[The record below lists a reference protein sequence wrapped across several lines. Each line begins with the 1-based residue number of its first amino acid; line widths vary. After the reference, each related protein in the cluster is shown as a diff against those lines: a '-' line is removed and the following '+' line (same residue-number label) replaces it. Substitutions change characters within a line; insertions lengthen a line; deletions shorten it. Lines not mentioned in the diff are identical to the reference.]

1 MGSTAVFLV
10 MKLCSLLPCLLLGA
24 SRVQGQ
30 SVCCP
35 LLVVSNLGDLDD
47 TYTLSEDRGGKP
59 EDVCNDGCVYTRDN
73 PDSPDDEYCFKS
85 EVTEGEAQC
94 QDTAAL
100 KTNLEA
106 EVAALESEVADL
118 EADEAAAND
127 LNTALDEVDAKVDEL
142 TAESTTPAGGRVR
155 RQESVPETCDELADI
170 IEQLADEG
178 KTNAERLAL
187 VQLILGT
194 TIKKCVSKDKLTK
207 TKIKIK
213 KVKTETGE
221 RIKIIIKTKNRKTK
235 EIEKKKLVIK
245 IIDKHVEENSGKTDK
260 PPKPTGET
268 GEGPVSMNPEGVTVD
283 PTGQE
288 PINMESTGKPT
299 GQQPVE
305 MGGTGEPTGQQPV
318 EMGGTGK
325 PTGQQAV
332 EIGATGKP
340 TGQQAV
346 EIGATGKPTG
356 QQAVEIGVTGKPTGQ
371 QAVEI
376 NITGKPTGQQ
386 AVEIDM
392 TGKPTG
398 QVAVEI

>member
-1 MGSTAVFLV
+1 MGSTAEFLA

-35 LLVVSNLGDLDD
+35 LLVVTNLGDLDD
-47 TYTLSEDRGGKP
+47 TYTLSEDRGDKP
-59 EDVCNDGCVYTRDN
+59 EDVCNDGCVYTRGT

-94 QDTAAL
+94 QDTTDL
-100 KTNLEA
+100 KANLEA
-106 EVAALESEVADL
+106 EVADLESEVADL

-127 LNTALDEVDAKVDEL
+127 LNTALDEADAKVDEL
-142 TAESTTPAGGRVR
+142 TAESTTPAGSRVR
-155 RQESVPETCDELADI
+155 RQEVRARGKRQEQPPQTCDEIADI
-170 IEQLADEG
+170 IEQLADTE

-187 VQLILGT
+187 VQLILAT
-194 TIKKCVSKDKLTK
+194 PIKKCTSKDRLTK

-221 RIKIIIKTKNRKTK
+221 RIKIIIKTKDRKTK

-245 IIDKHVEENSGKTDK
+245 IIDKHVEENSGKTNK

-268 GEGPVSMNPEGVTVD
+268 GDGPVSMNPEGVTGDPTGQEPVTKD

-318 EMGGTGK
+318 E
-325 PTGQQAV
+325 
-332 EIGATGKP
+332 IGATGKP

-356 QQAVEIGVTGKPTGQ
+356 QQAVEIDPTGQ

-376 NITGKPTGQQ
+376 KPTEQP
-386 AVEIDM
+386 V
-392 TGKPTG
+392 
-398 QVAVEI
+398 

>member
-1 MGSTAVFLV
+1 MGSTAEFLA
-10 MKLCSLLPCLLLGA
+10 MKLGSLLPCLLLGA
-24 SRVQGQ
+24 SRVKGQ
-30 SVCCP
+30 TVCCP
-35 LLVVSNLGDLDD
+35 LLVVTNLGDLDD
-47 TYTLSEDRGGKP
+47 TYTLSEDRGDKP
-59 EDVCNDGCVYTRDN
+59 EDICNDGCVYTRGT

-85 EVTEGEAQC
+85 EVTEGESQC
-94 QDTAAL
+94 QDATDL
-100 KTNLEA
+100 KANLEA
-106 EVAALESEVADL
+106 EVADLESEVADL

-127 LNTALDEVDAKVDEL
+127 LNTALDEADAKVEEL
-142 TAESTTPAGGRVR
+142 TSESTTPGSRVR
-155 RQESVPETCDELADI
+155 RQEQPPQTCDEIADI
-170 IEQLADEG
+170 IEQLADEE

-187 VQLILGT
+187 VQLILAT
-194 TIKKCVSKDKLTK
+194 PIKKCTSKDKLTK

-221 RIKIIIKTKNRKTK
+221 RIKIIIKTKDRKTK

-245 IIDKHVEENSGKTDK
+245 IIDKHVEENSGKTNK
-260 PPKPTGET
+260 PPEPT
-268 GEGPVSMNPEGVTVD
+268 GEGPMSMNPEGVTGDPTGQEPITMD

-318 EMGGTGK
+318 EMG
-325 PTGQQAV
+325 
-332 EIGATGKP
+332 ATGKP

-356 QQAVEIGVTGKPTGQ
+356 QQAVEIDMTGKPTGQ

-376 NITGKPTGQQ
+376 GATGQQ
-386 AVEIDM
+386 AVEI
-392 TGKPTG
+392 KPTE
-398 QVAVEI
+398 QPV

>member
-85 EVTEGEAQC
+85 EV
-94 QDTAAL
+94 
-100 KTNLEA
+100 
-106 EVAALESEVADL
+106 ADL

-155 RQESVPETCDELADI
+155 RQESVPETCDDLADI
-170 IEQLADEG
+170 IEQLADEE

-194 TIKKCVSKDKLTK
+194 TIKKCISKDKLTK

-221 RIKIIIKTKNRKTK
+221 RIKIIVKTKNRKTK

-260 PPKPTGET
+260 PPKPTGE
-268 GEGPVSMNPEGVTVD
+268 GPMSMNPEGVTMDPTGQEPITMD

-305 MGGTGEPTGQQPV
+305 MGSTGEPTGQQPID
-318 EMGGTGK
+318 
-325 PTGQQAV
+325 
-332 EIGATGKP
+332 IGATGKP

-346 EIGATGKPTG
+346 EID
-356 QQAVEIGVTGKPTGQ
+356 VTGKPTGQ
-371 QAVEI
+371 QAIEI
-376 NITGKPTGQQ
+376 DPTGQQ
-386 AVEIDM
+386 AVEIAVEIDP
-392 TGKPTG
+392 TGQQAVEIKPTG
-398 QVAVEI
+398 QPV

>member
-1 MGSTAVFLV
+1 MGSTAEFLA
-10 MKLCSLLPCLLLGA
+10 MKLGSLLPCLLLGA
-24 SRVQGQ
+24 SRVKGQ
-30 SVCCP
+30 TVCCP
-35 LLVVSNLGDLDD
+35 LLVVTNLGDLDD
-47 TYTLSEDRGGKP
+47 TYTLSEDRGDKP
-59 EDVCNDGCVYTRDN
+59 EDICNDGCVYTRGT

-85 EVTEGEAQC
+85 EVTEGESQC
-94 QDTAAL
+94 QDTTDL
-100 KTNLEA
+100 KANLEA
-106 EVAALESEVADL
+106 EVADLESEVADL
-118 EADEAAAND
+118 EADEA
-127 LNTALDEVDAKVDEL
+127 DAKVEEL
-142 TAESTTPAGGRVR
+142 TSESTTPAGSRVR
-155 RQESVPETCDELADI
+155 RQEQPPQTCDEIADI
-170 IEQLADEG
+170 IEQLADEE

-187 VQLILGT
+187 VQLILAT
-194 TIKKCVSKDKLTK
+194 PIKKCTSKDKLTK

-221 RIKIIIKTKNRKTK
+221 RIKIIIKTKDRKTK

-245 IIDKHVEENSGKTDK
+245 IIDKHVEENSGKTNK
-260 PPKPTGET
+260 PPEPT
-268 GEGPVSMNPEGVTVD
+268 GEGPMSMNPEGVTGDPTGQEPITMD

-325 PTGQQAV
+325 PTGQQPI
-332 EIGATGKP
+332 EMGGTGKP

-346 EIGATGKPTG
+346 EIGA
-356 QQAVEIGVTGKPTGQ
+356 TGKPTGQ

-398 QVAVEI
+398 QIAVEIDPTGQQAVVIKPTEQPV

>member
-1 MGSTAVFLV
+1 MGSTAEFLA
-10 MKLCSLLPCLLLGA
+10 MKLCSLFSCFLLGA

-35 LLVVSNLGDLDD
+35 LLVVTNLGDLDD
-47 TYTLSEDRGGKP
+47 TYTLSEDRGDKP
-59 EDVCNDGCVYTRDN
+59 EDVCNDGCVYTRGT

-94 QDTAAL
+94 QDTTDL
-100 KTNLEA
+100 KANLEA
-106 EVAALESEVADL
+106 EVADLESEVADL

-127 LNTALDEVDAKVDEL
+127 LNTALDEADAKVEEL
-142 TAESTTPAGGRVR
+142 TSESTTPAGSRVR
-155 RQESVPETCDELADI
+155 RQEQPPQTCDEIADI
-170 IEQLADEG
+170 IEQLADEE

-187 VQLILGT
+187 VQLILAT
-194 TIKKCVSKDKLTK
+194 PIKKCTSKDKLTR
-207 TKIKIK
+207 T
-213 KVKTETGE
+213 
-221 RIKIIIKTKNRKTK
+221 KIIIKTKDRKTK

-245 IIDKHVEENSGKTDK
+245 IIDKHVEENSGKTNK

-268 GEGPVSMNPEGVTVD
+268 GEGPVSMNPEGVTGD
-283 PTGQE
+283 
-288 PINMESTGKPT
+288 PT

-305 MGGTGEPTGQQPV
+305 MGGTGKPTGQQPV

-346 EIGATGKPTG
+346 EIDMTGKPTGQIAVEIDPTG
-356 QQAVEIGVTGKPTGQ
+356 QQAVEISQ
-371 QAVEI
+371 L
-376 NITGKPTGQQ
+376 NN
-386 AVEIDM
+386 
-392 TGKPTG
+392 
-398 QVAVEI
+398 

>member
-1 MGSTAVFLV
+1 MGSTAEFLA

-35 LLVVSNLGDLDD
+35 LLVVTNLGDLDD
-47 TYTLSEDRGGKP
+47 TYTLSEDRGDKP
-59 EDVCNDGCVYTRDN
+59 EDVCNDGCVYTRGT

-94 QDTAAL
+94 QDTTDL
-100 KTNLEA
+100 KANLEA
-106 EVAALESEVADL
+106 EVADLESEVADL

-127 LNTALDEVDAKVDEL
+127 LNTALDEADAKVDEL
-142 TAESTTPAGGRVR
+142 TAESTTPAGSRVR
-155 RQESVPETCDELADI
+155 RQEVRARGKRQEQPPQTCDEIADI
-170 IEQLADEG
+170 IEQLADTE

-187 VQLILGT
+187 VQLILAT
-194 TIKKCVSKDKLTK
+194 PIKKCTSKDRLTK

-221 RIKIIIKTKNRKTK
+221 RIKIIIKTKDRKTK

-245 IIDKHVEENSGKTDK
+245 IIDKHVEENSGKTNK

-268 GEGPVSMNPEGVTVD
+268 GDGPVSMNPEGVTGDPTGQEPVTKD

-305 MGGTGEPTGQQPV
+305 MGGTGEPTGQQP
-318 EMGGTGK
+318 
-325 PTGQQAV
+325 V

-371 QAVEI
+371 IAVEI
-376 NITGKPTGQQ
+376 DPTGQQ
-386 AVEIDM
+386 AVEI
-392 TGKPTG
+392 KPTE
-398 QVAVEI
+398 QPV

>member
-1 MGSTAVFLV
+1 MGSTAEFLA
-10 MKLCSLLPCLLLGA
+10 MKLGSLLPCLLLGA
-24 SRVQGQ
+24 SRVKGQ
-30 SVCCP
+30 TVCCP
-35 LLVVSNLGDLDD
+35 LLVVTNLGDLDD
-47 TYTLSEDRGGKP
+47 TYTLSEDRGDKP
-59 EDVCNDGCVYTRDN
+59 EDICNDGCVYTRGT

-85 EVTEGEAQC
+85 EVTEGESQC
-94 QDTAAL
+94 QDTTDL
-100 KTNLEA
+100 KANLEA
-106 EVAALESEVADL
+106 EVADLESEVADL

-127 LNTALDEVDAKVDEL
+127 LNTALDEADAKVEEL
-142 TAESTTPAGGRVR
+142 TSESTTPAGSRVR
-155 RQESVPETCDELADI
+155 RQEQPPQTCDEIADI
-170 IEQLADEG
+170 IEQLADEE

-187 VQLILGT
+187 VQLILAT
-194 TIKKCVSKDKLTK
+194 PIKKCTPKDKLTK

-221 RIKIIIKTKNRKTK
+221 RIKIIIKIKDRKTK

-245 IIDKHVEENSGKTDK
+245 IIDKHVEENSGKTNK
-260 PPKPTGET
+260 PPEPT
-268 GEGPVSMNPEGVTVD
+268 GEGPMSMNPEGVTGDPTGQEPITMD

-325 PTGQQAV
+325 PTGQQPV
-332 EIGATGKP
+332 EMEG
-340 TGQQAV
+340 
-346 EIGATGKPTG
+346 
-356 QQAVEIGVTGKPTGQ
+356 TGKPTGQ

-386 AVEIDM
+386 AVEIGA

-398 QVAVEI
+398 QIAVEIDPTGQQAVEIKPTEQPV

>member
-73 PDSPDDEYCFKS
+73 PDRPDDEYCFKS

-155 RQESVPETCDELADI
+155 RQEPVPKTCDELADI
-170 IEQLADEG
+170 IEQLADEE

-194 TIKKCVSKDKLTK
+194 TIKKCISKDKLTK

-245 IIDKHVEENSGKTDK
+245 IIDKHVEENSGKTNK
-260 PPKPTGET
+260 PPKPTGE
-268 GEGPVSMNPEGVTVD
+268 GPTSMNPEGVTGDPTGQEPITMD

-332 EIGATGKP
+332 EID
-340 TGQQAV
+340 
-346 EIGATGKPTG
+346 
-356 QQAVEIGVTGKPTGQ
+356 VTGKPTGQ
-371 QAVEI
+371 QAIEI
-376 NITGKPTGQQ
+376 DPTGQQ
-386 AVEIDM
+386 AVEIAVEIDP
-392 TGKPTG
+392 TGQQAVEIKPTG
-398 QVAVEI
+398 QPV

>member
-1 MGSTAVFLV
+1 MGSTAEFLA

-35 LLVVSNLGDLDD
+35 LLVVTNLGDLDD
-47 TYTLSEDRGGKP
+47 TYTLSEDRGDKP
-59 EDVCNDGCVYTRDN
+59 EDVCNDGCVYTRGT

-94 QDTAAL
+94 QDTTDL
-100 KTNLEA
+100 KANLEA
-106 EVAALESEVADL
+106 EVADLESEVADL

-127 LNTALDEVDAKVDEL
+127 LNTALDEADAKVDEL
-142 TAESTTPAGGRVR
+142 TAESTTPAGSRVR
-155 RQESVPETCDELADI
+155 RQEQPPQTCDEIADI
-170 IEQLADEG
+170 IEQLADTE

-187 VQLILGT
+187 VQLILAT
-194 TIKKCVSKDKLTK
+194 PIKKCTSKDRLTK

-221 RIKIIIKTKNRKTK
+221 RIKIIIKTKDRKTK

-245 IIDKHVEENSGKTDK
+245 IIDKHVEENSGKTNK
-260 PPKPTGET
+260 PPEPT
-268 GEGPVSMNPEGVTVD
+268 GEGPMSMNPEGVTGD

-288 PINMESTGKPT
+288 PITMGGTGKPTGQQAVEIGATGKPT

-305 MGGTGEPTGQQPV
+305 MGGTGKPTGQQPV
-318 EMGGTGK
+318 EMEGTGK

-346 EIGATGKPTG
+346 EIDPTG
-356 QQAVEIGVTGKPTGQ
+356 QQAVEIKPTEQ
-371 QAVEI
+371 PV
-376 NITGKPTGQQ
+376 
-386 AVEIDM
+386 
-392 TGKPTG
+392 
-398 QVAVEI
+398 

>member
-1 MGSTAVFLV
+1 MGSTAEFLA

-35 LLVVSNLGDLDD
+35 LLVVTNLGDLDD
-47 TYTLSEDRGGKP
+47 TYTLSEDRGDKP
-59 EDVCNDGCVYTRDN
+59 EDVCNDGCVYTRGT

-94 QDTAAL
+94 QDTTDL
-100 KTNLEA
+100 KANLEA
-106 EVAALESEVADL
+106 EVADLESEVADL
-118 EADEAAAND
+118 EADEKTAND
-127 LNTALDEVDAKVDEL
+127 LDTALDEADAKVDEL

-155 RQESVPETCDELADI
+155 RQELTPPETCDEIADI
-170 IEQLADEG
+170 IEQLADED

-187 VQLILGT
+187 VQLILAT
-194 TIKKCVSKDKLTK
+194 PIKKCTSKDRLTK

-221 RIKIIIKTKNRKTK
+221 RIKIIIKTKDRKTK

-245 IIDKHVEENSGKTDK
+245 IIDKHVEENSGKTNK

-268 GEGPVSMNPEGVTVD
+268 GEGPVSMNPEGVTGD
-283 PTGQE
+283 
-288 PINMESTGKPT
+288 PT

-305 MGGTGEPTGQQPV
+305 MGGTGKPTGQQPV

-346 EIGATGKPTG
+346 EIDMTGKPTGQIAVEIDPTG
-356 QQAVEIGVTGKPTGQ
+356 QQAVEISQ
-371 QAVEI
+371 L
-376 NITGKPTGQQ
+376 NN
-386 AVEIDM
+386 
-392 TGKPTG
+392 
-398 QVAVEI
+398 

>member
-1 MGSTAVFLV
+1 
-10 MKLCSLLPCLLLGA
+10 MKLSSILPCILLGA

-35 LLVVSNLGDLDD
+35 LLVVSNLGELDD
-47 TYTLSEDRGGKP
+47 TYTLSEDRGDKP

-73 PDSPDDEYCFKS
+73 PDNPDDEYCFKS
-85 EVTEGEAQC
+85 EITEGDAQC
-94 QDTAAL
+94 QDTTAL
-100 KTNLEA
+100 KANLEA

-118 EADEAAAND
+118 DADEAAAND
-127 LNTALDEVDAKVDEL
+127 LNTELDNLDAKVDEL
-142 TAESTTPAGGRVR
+142 TAESTTPDGARIR
-155 RQESVPETCDELADI
+155 RQEPTPPETCDEIADI
-170 IEQLADEG
+170 IEELADTG

-187 VQLILGT
+187 VRLILAT
-194 TIKKCVSKDKLTK
+194 PIKKCVLKDKLTK
-207 TKIKIK
+207 TKIRIK

-221 RIKIIIKTKNRKTK
+221 RIKIIIKTKDRKTK
-235 EIEKKKLVIK
+235 EIEKKKLVIN
-245 IIDKHVEENSGKTDK
+245 IIDKHNEGNSGTTSR
-260 PPKPTGET
+260 PPKTT
-268 GEGPVSMNPEGVTVD
+268 EGVTKD
-283 PTGQE
+283 PSGEE
-288 PINMESTGKPT
+288 PVNMDSTGKPT

-305 MGGTGEPTGQQPV
+305 MGGTGE
-318 EMGGTGK
+318 

-356 QQAVEIGVTGKPTGQ
+356 QQAVEI
-371 QAVEI
+371 

-398 QVAVEI
+398 QQAVEIDPNGQQAVEIKPTGQPV

>member
-1 MGSTAVFLV
+1 MGT
-10 MKLCSLLPCLLLGA
+10 
-24 SRVQGQ
+24 
-30 SVCCP
+30 VCCP
-35 LLVVSNLGDLDD
+35 LLVVTNLGDLDD
-47 TYTLSEDRGGKP
+47 TYTLSEDRGDKP
-59 EDVCNDGCVYTRDN
+59 EDICNDGCVYTRGT

-85 EVTEGEAQC
+85 EVTEGESQC
-94 QDTAAL
+94 QDTTDL
-100 KTNLEA
+100 KANLEA
-106 EVAALESEVADL
+106 EVADLESEVADL

-127 LNTALDEVDAKVDEL
+127 LNTALDEADAKVEEL
-142 TAESTTPAGGRVR
+142 TSESTTPAGSRVR
-155 RQESVPETCDELADI
+155 RQEQPPQTCDEIADI
-170 IEQLADEG
+170 IEQLADEE

-187 VQLILGT
+187 VQLILAT
-194 TIKKCVSKDKLTK
+194 PIKKCTSKDKLTK

-221 RIKIIIKTKNRKTK
+221 RIKIIIKTKDRKTK

-245 IIDKHVEENSGKTDK
+245 IIDKHVEENSGKTNK
-260 PPKPTGET
+260 PPEPT
-268 GEGPVSMNPEGVTVD
+268 GEGPMSMNPEGVTGK

-288 PINMESTGKPT
+288 PI
-299 GQQPVE
+299 
-305 MGGTGEPTGQQPV
+305 

-332 EIGATGKP
+332 EIGA
-340 TGQQAV
+340 
-346 EIGATGKPTG
+346 
-356 QQAVEIGVTGKPTGQ
+356 TGKPTGQ

-398 QVAVEI
+398 QVAV

>member
-1 MGSTAVFLV
+1 MGSTAEFLA
-10 MKLCSLLPCLLLGA
+10 MKLSSILTCLLLGA

-35 LLVVSNLGDLDD
+35 LLVVTNLGDLDD
-47 TYTLSEDRGGKP
+47 TYTLSEDRGDKP
-59 EDVCNDGCVYTRDN
+59 EDVCNDGCVYTRGT

-94 QDTAAL
+94 QDTTDL
-100 KTNLEA
+100 KANLEA
-106 EVAALESEVADL
+106 EVADLESEVADL
-118 EADEAAAND
+118 EADEKTAND
-127 LNTALDEVDAKVDEL
+127 LDTALDEADAKVDEL

-155 RQESVPETCDELADI
+155 RQEPTPPETCDEIADI
-170 IEQLADEG
+170 IEQLADED

-187 VQLILGT
+187 VQLILAT
-194 TIKKCVSKDKLTK
+194 PIKKCTSKDRLTK

-221 RIKIIIKTKNRKTK
+221 RIKIIIKTKDRKTK

-245 IIDKHVEENSGKTDK
+245 IIEKHVEENSGKTNK

-268 GEGPVSMNPEGVTVD
+268 GEGPVSMNPEGVTVDPTGQEPITMD

-318 EMGGTGK
+318 EMGGT
-325 PTGQQAV
+325 
-332 EIGATGKP
+332 E
-340 TGQQAV
+340 
-346 EIGATGKPTG
+346 
-356 QQAVEIGVTGKPTGQ
+356 
-371 QAVEI
+371 
-376 NITGKPTGQQ
+376 
-386 AVEIDM
+386 
-392 TGKPTG
+392 
-398 QVAVEI
+398 

>member
-1 MGSTAVFLV
+1 MGSTAEFLA

-35 LLVVSNLGDLDD
+35 LLVVTNLGDLDD
-47 TYTLSEDRGGKP
+47 TYTLSEDRGDKP
-59 EDVCNDGCVYTRDN
+59 EDVCNDGCVYTRGT

-94 QDTAAL
+94 QDTTDL
-100 KTNLEA
+100 KANLEA
-106 EVAALESEVADL
+106 EVADLESEVADL
-118 EADEAAAND
+118 EADEKTAND
-127 LNTALDEVDAKVDEL
+127 LDTALDEADAKVDEL

-155 RQESVPETCDELADI
+155 RQELTPPETCDEIADI
-170 IEQLADEG
+170 IEQLADED

-187 VQLILGT
+187 VQLILAT
-194 TIKKCVSKDKLTK
+194 PIKKCTSKDRLTK

-221 RIKIIIKTKNRKTK
+221 RIKIIIKTKDRKTK

-245 IIDKHVEENSGKTDK
+245 IIDKHVEENSGKTNK
-260 PPKPTGET
+260 PPDPTGQEPIT
-268 GEGPVSMNPEGVTVD
+268 MD

-288 PINMESTGKPT
+288 PINMESTGK
-299 GQQPVE
+299 
-305 MGGTGEPTGQQPV
+305 PTGQQPV

-356 QQAVEIGVTGKPTGQ
+356 QQAVEI
-371 QAVEI
+371 
-376 NITGKPTGQQ
+376 
-386 AVEIDM
+386 DM

-398 QVAVEI
+398 Q

>member
-1 MGSTAVFLV
+1 MGSTAEFLA

-35 LLVVSNLGDLDD
+35 LLVVTNLGDLDD
-47 TYTLSEDRGGKP
+47 TYTLSEDRGDKP
-59 EDVCNDGCVYTRDN
+59 EDVCNDGCVYTRGT

-94 QDTAAL
+94 QDTTDL
-100 KTNLEA
+100 KANLEA
-106 EVAALESEVADL
+106 EVADLESEVADL

-127 LNTALDEVDAKVDEL
+127 LNTALDEADAKVDEL
-142 TAESTTPAGGRVR
+142 TAESTTPAGSRVR
-155 RQESVPETCDELADI
+155 RQEVRARGKRQEQPPQTCDEIADI
-170 IEQLADEG
+170 IEQLADTE

-187 VQLILGT
+187 VQLILAT
-194 TIKKCVSKDKLTK
+194 PIKKCTSKDRLTK

-221 RIKIIIKTKNRKTK
+221 RIKIIIKTKDRKTK

-245 IIDKHVEENSGKTDK
+245 IIDKHVEENSGKTNK

-268 GEGPVSMNPEGVTVD
+268 GEGPVSMNPEGVTGDPTGQEPVTMD

-318 EMGGTGK
+318 E
-325 PTGQQAV
+325 
-332 EIGATGKP
+332 IGATGKP

-356 QQAVEIGVTGKPTGQ
+356 QQAVEIDPTGQ

-376 NITGKPTGQQ
+376 KPTEQP
-386 AVEIDM
+386 V
-392 TGKPTG
+392 
-398 QVAVEI
+398 

>member
-94 QDTAAL
+94 QDTTAL
-100 KTNLEA
+100 KTN
-106 EVAALESEVADL
+106 L

-155 RQESVPETCDELADI
+155 RQEPVPKTCDELADI

-194 TIKKCVSKDKLTK
+194 TIKKCISKDRLTK

-260 PPKPTGET
+260 PPKPTGE
-268 GEGPVSMNPEGVTVD
+268 GPVSMNPEGVTVDPTGQEPVTMD

-318 EMGGTGK
+318 EMGGT
-325 PTGQQAV
+325 
-332 EIGATGKP
+332 E
-340 TGQQAV
+340 
-346 EIGATGKPTG
+346 
-356 QQAVEIGVTGKPTGQ
+356 
-371 QAVEI
+371 
-376 NITGKPTGQQ
+376 
-386 AVEIDM
+386 
-392 TGKPTG
+392 
-398 QVAVEI
+398 